1 MMQVWSIVTHETKST
16 STHYA
21 YMDQ

>member
-1 MMQVWSIVTHETKST
+1 MMQVWSIVTRETKST